1 MPLELLMVTALPAI
15 GFLILGALLYR
26 WGRKHDPM
34 RPSHLDHLS
43 PRFGRYR
50 DEDDD

>member
-1 MPLELLMVTALPAI
+1 MPLELLMIIALPAI
-15 GFLILGALLYR
+15 GFLLLGVLLNR

-34 RPSHLDHLS
+34 RPTHFAHLA

-50 DEDDD
+50 DEDSD